1 MIAHLDGRVCS
12 VAPDGAVID
21 VGGVGLLVQCTPG
34 TLAGLRPGERAR
46 VATSLVVREDALTL
60 FGFAGEDERNTFE
73 LLQTASGV
81 GPRLAL
87 AMLAVFSPDA
97 LRRAIAA
104 EDLTALMTVPGVG
117 RKGAQRIVLELA
129 GRLGSPGEL
138 PSGEAGGP
146 ASSRRAA
153 PWRDQ
158 VRAGLVNLG
167 WQARDADLAIAA
179 VEPELLGASTG
190 SAATG
195 SAKGPRVAVLGTGI
209 MGSAMARNLA
219 RAGLDTT
226 VWDRTAAAAAPL
238 AAAGAQVAESAVE
251 AVTGADVVITM
262 LPDGDAVSAV
272 MFERTVDALADG
284 AAWAQMGT
292 IGVPAT
298 SEIADR
304 LARLRPGVLFVDAPV
319 SGSKGPAE
327 TGELLVL
334 ASGPPAAVP
343 VLTPVFEVI
352 GRKTVWLGEA
362 GAGSRMKLAVNAYM
376 SVFIEGVAEALEL
389 VDRLGIDP
397 GKLDDV
403 IEGGPLDAPIAD
415 AKLHKMERGDL
426 APEFP
431 LEWALKDVDLDRK
444 SVV

>member
-138 PSGEAGGP
+138 SPGEAGGP
-146 ASSRRAA
+146 AMSRRTA

-158 VRAGLVNLG
+158 VRTGLVNLG
-167 WQARDADLAIAA
+167 WPPRDADLAIAA
-179 VEPELLGASTG
+179 VEPELLGAAAGGGAAG
-190 SAATG
+190 SGATG
-195 SAKGPRVAVLGTGI
+195 SGAAGSGATGSGAAGSGAVNGGTAADGGQDVDVAVALRAALRVLG
-209 MGSAMARNLA
+209 
-219 RAGLDTT
+219 
-226 VWDRTAAAAAPL
+226 
-238 AAAGAQVAESAVE
+238 
-251 AVTGADVVITM
+251 
-262 LPDGDAVSAV
+262 
-272 MFERTVDALADG
+272 
-284 AAWAQMGT
+284 
-292 IGVPAT
+292 
-298 SEIADR
+298 
-304 LARLRPGVLFVDAPV
+304 
-319 SGSKGPAE
+319 
-327 TGELLVL
+327 
-334 ASGPPAAVP
+334 
-343 VLTPVFEVI
+343 
-352 GRKTVWLGEA
+352 
-362 GAGSRMKLAVNAYM
+362 
-376 SVFIEGVAEALEL
+376 
-389 VDRLGIDP
+389 
-397 GKLDDV
+397 
-403 IEGGPLDAPIAD
+403 
-415 AKLHKMERGDL
+415 RG
-426 APEFP
+426 
-431 LEWALKDVDLDRK
+431 
-444 SVV
+444 